1 MRRAHRAVED
11 SSLDTQGTL
20 ELNTQLS
27 SLTTEITNQLDSQL
41 TSQLDTQSFV
51 SRTGAL
57 EPIPD
62 VASGRRADGQDIDW
76 DKELPPDSSCPFDF
90 VDTTPLEMPS
100 VSRDLSSSDSYDES
114 LTSLSRQSSLSRR
127 SSLSRQSRSR
137 PTPSST
143 SPVIAEAAEEDS
155 EGNDNRVT
163 VDSHSSSPL
172 SVASASHS
180 ATPPSHSTTP
190 TASSTTL
197 PELMSLPRSGS
208 TRNLLQGNALV
219 LYIQMA
225 YCGRRT
231 LNNYLEDSS
240 RCVKE
245 EEILHVCE
253 QLCRALAHIHSK
265 HIIHRDVK
273 PANIFYGED
282 RVLRLGDFGL
292 SRDMTE
298 TDGLET
304 PEPSPLTTASSNT
317 LPTTTQIGTFIYA
330 SPEQFAERAHYDTK
344 SDIYSAGMVIY
355 EMTFPAFKTKSER
368 YFVLDQARQG
378 EFPSARPGIS
388 SAFFTLITRMLARDP
403 TTRPSASEAAAEA
416 SMLLEGKRKLVIQL
430 DRTADFSR

>member
-1 MRRAHRAVED
+1 M
-11 SSLDTQGTL
+11 
-20 ELNTQLS
+20 
-27 SLTTEITNQLDSQL
+27 
-41 TSQLDTQSFV
+41 
-51 SRTGAL
+51 
-57 EPIPD
+57 
-62 VASGRRADGQDIDW
+62 
-76 DKELPPDSSCPFDF
+76 
-90 VDTTPLEMPS
+90 
-100 VSRDLSSSDSYDES
+100 
-114 LTSLSRQSSLSRR
+114 
-127 SSLSRQSRSR
+127 
-137 PTPSST
+137 
-143 SPVIAEAAEEDS
+143 IAETPEEDVS
-155 EGNDNRVT
+155 EGNDTITSESKGKDASEGNKENTQESNSKENTQDNTQGDVST
-163 VDSHSSSPL
+163 SSPL
-172 SVASASHS
+172 SAAPSSHTS
-180 ATPPSHSTTP
+180 P
-190 TASSTTL
+190 TAVSTTTL

-231 LNNYLEDSS
+231 LNNYLEDPS
-240 RCVKE
+240 RSVKE

-304 PEPSPLTTASSNT
+304 PEPSPVTATSSNT

-344 SDIYSAGMVIY
+344 SDIFSAGMVIY
-355 EMTFPAFKTKSER
+355 EMTYPAFKTKAER

-378 EFPSARPGIS
+378 EFPNARPGIS

-403 TTRPSASEAAAEA
+403 TMRPSASEAAAEA

>member
-1 MRRAHRAVED
+1 M
-11 SSLDTQGTL
+11 
-20 ELNTQLS
+20 
-27 SLTTEITNQLDSQL
+27 
-41 TSQLDTQSFV
+41 
-51 SRTGAL
+51 
-57 EPIPD
+57 
-62 VASGRRADGQDIDW
+62 
-76 DKELPPDSSCPFDF
+76 
-90 VDTTPLEMPS
+90 
-100 VSRDLSSSDSYDES
+100 SRDLSSSDSYDES
-114 LTSLSRQSSLSRR
+114 LTSLSHP
-127 SSLSRQSRSR
+127 SRSR
-137 PTPSST
+137 RTPST
-143 SPVIAEAAEEDS
+143 SPVAAGALAENVSETSNRNNIASGASDS
-155 EGNDNRVT
+155 PF
-163 VDSHSSSPL
+163 SSSPF
-172 SVASASHS
+172 S
-180 ATPPSHSTTP
+180 ATASQSSGTHSRPSP
-190 TASSTTL
+190 TAASSTTL
-197 PELMSLPRSGS
+197 PELMALPRSGS

-231 LNNYLEDSS
+231 LNNYLEDPS

-265 HIIHRDVK
+265 HVIHRDVK

-304 PEPSPLTTASSNT
+304 PEPSPLTTASTASTAASGNT

-330 SPEQFAERAHYDTK
+330 SPEQFAEQAHYDVK
-344 SDIYSAGMVIY
+344 SDIFSAGMVIY
-355 EMTFPAFKTKSER
+355 EMTFPAFKTKAER

-388 SAFFTLITRMLARDP
+388 SAFFALITRMLARDP
-403 TTRPSASEAAAEA
+403 TVRPSASEAAAEA

-430 DRTADFSR
+430 DRDADFSR

>member
-1 MRRAHRAVED
+1 M
-11 SSLDTQGTL
+11 
-20 ELNTQLS
+20 
-27 SLTTEITNQLDSQL
+27 
-41 TSQLDTQSFV
+41 
-51 SRTGAL
+51 
-57 EPIPD
+57 
-62 VASGRRADGQDIDW
+62 
-76 DKELPPDSSCPFDF
+76 
-90 VDTTPLEMPS
+90 
-100 VSRDLSSSDSYDES
+100 
-114 LTSLSRQSSLSRR
+114 
-127 SSLSRQSRSR
+127 
-137 PTPSST
+137 
-143 SPVIAEAAEEDS
+143 IAETPEEDVS
-155 EGNDNRVT
+155 EGNDTITSESKGKDASEGNKENTQESNSKENTQESNSKENTQDNPQGDVST
-163 VDSHSSSPL
+163 SSPL
-172 SVASASHS
+172 SVAPSFHAS
-180 ATPPSHSTTP
+180 P
-190 TASSTTL
+190 TAASTTTL

-231 LNNYLEDSS
+231 LNNYLEDPS
-240 RCVKE
+240 RSVKE

-265 HIIHRDVK
+265 HIK

-304 PEPSPLTTASSNT
+304 PEPSPVTTTSSNT

-344 SDIYSAGMVIY
+344 SDIFSAGMVIY
-355 EMTFPAFKTKSER
+355 EMTYPAFKTKAER

-378 EFPSARPGIS
+378 EFPNARPGIS

-403 TTRPSASEAAAEA
+403 TMRPSASEAAAEA

>member
-1 MRRAHRAVED
+1 
-11 SSLDTQGTL
+11 
-20 ELNTQLS
+20 
-27 SLTTEITNQLDSQL
+27 
-41 TSQLDTQSFV
+41 
-51 SRTGAL
+51 
-57 EPIPD
+57 
-62 VASGRRADGQDIDW
+62 
-76 DKELPPDSSCPFDF
+76 
-90 VDTTPLEMPS
+90 
-100 VSRDLSSSDSYDES
+100 
-114 LTSLSRQSSLSRR
+114 
-127 SSLSRQSRSR
+127 
-137 PTPSST
+137 
-143 SPVIAEAAEEDS
+143 
-155 EGNDNRVT
+155 
-163 VDSHSSSPL
+163 
-172 SVASASHS
+172 
-180 ATPPSHSTTP
+180 
-190 TASSTTL
+190 
-197 PELMSLPRSGS
+197 
-208 TRNLLQGNALV
+208 
-219 LYIQMA
+219 MA

-231 LNNYLEDSS
+231 LNNYLEDPS
-240 RCVKE
+240 RSVKE

-304 PEPSPLTTASSNT
+304 PEPSPVTMTSSNT

-344 SDIYSAGMVIY
+344 SDIFSAGMVIY
-355 EMTFPAFKTKSER
+355 EMTYPAFKTKAER

-378 EFPSARPGIS
+378 EFPNARPGIS

-403 TTRPSASEAAAEA
+403 TMRPSASEAAAEA

>member
-1 MRRAHRAVED
+1 M
-11 SSLDTQGTL
+11 
-20 ELNTQLS
+20 
-27 SLTTEITNQLDSQL
+27 
-41 TSQLDTQSFV
+41 
-51 SRTGAL
+51 
-57 EPIPD
+57 
-62 VASGRRADGQDIDW
+62 
-76 DKELPPDSSCPFDF
+76 
-90 VDTTPLEMPS
+90 
-100 VSRDLSSSDSYDES
+100 
-114 LTSLSRQSSLSRR
+114 
-127 SSLSRQSRSR
+127 
-137 PTPSST
+137 
-143 SPVIAEAAEEDS
+143 IAETPEEDVS
-155 EGNDNRVT
+155 EGNDTITSESKGKDASEGNKENTQESNNKENTQESNSKENTQDNTQGDVST
-163 VDSHSSSPL
+163 SSPL
-172 SVASASHS
+172 SVAPFHAS
-180 ATPPSHSTTP
+180 P
-190 TASSTTL
+190 TAASTTTL

-231 LNNYLEDSS
+231 LNNYLEDPS
-240 RCVKE
+240 RSVKE

-304 PEPSPLTTASSNT
+304 PEPSPVTTTSSNT

-344 SDIYSAGMVIY
+344 SDIFSAGMVIY
-355 EMTFPAFKTKSER
+355 EMTYPAFKTKAER

-378 EFPSARPGIS
+378 EFPNARPGIS

-403 TTRPSASEAAAEA
+403 TMRPSASEAAAEA

>member
-1 MRRAHRAVED
+1 M
-11 SSLDTQGTL
+11 
-20 ELNTQLS
+20 
-27 SLTTEITNQLDSQL
+27 
-41 TSQLDTQSFV
+41 
-51 SRTGAL
+51 
-57 EPIPD
+57 
-62 VASGRRADGQDIDW
+62 
-76 DKELPPDSSCPFDF
+76 
-90 VDTTPLEMPS
+90 
-100 VSRDLSSSDSYDES
+100 
-114 LTSLSRQSSLSRR
+114 
-127 SSLSRQSRSR
+127 
-137 PTPSST
+137 
-143 SPVIAEAAEEDS
+143 IAETPEEDVS
-155 EGNDNRVT
+155 EGNDTITSESKGKDASEGNKENTQESNSKENTQESNSKENTQESNSKENTQDNTQGDVST
-163 VDSHSSSPL
+163 SSPL
-172 SVASASHS
+172 SVAPSFHAS
-180 ATPPSHSTTP
+180 P
-190 TASSTTL
+190 TAASTTTL

-231 LNNYLEDSS
+231 LNNYLEDPS
-240 RCVKE
+240 RSVKE

-304 PEPSPLTTASSNT
+304 PEPSPVTMTSSNT

-344 SDIYSAGMVIY
+344 SDIFSAGMVIY
-355 EMTFPAFKTKSER
+355 EMTYPAFKTKAER

-378 EFPSARPGIS
+378 EFPNARPGIS

-403 TTRPSASEAAAEA
+403 TMRPSSSEAAAEA
-416 SMLLEGKRKLVIQL
+416 SMPLEGKRKLVIQL